1 MFFYLAHYPDVYQ
14 KLENEIRSTFAD
26 RDAIVSGAQLS
37 SCVYL
42 YACLNET
49 LRMSP
54 STPGAP
60 WREAQAGGAVLDG
73 NLIPEGYDV
82 GTCIY
87 ALHHRED
94 YFPQSYAFA
103 PERWIPGA
111 FVSPEQLEIAHRAF
125 NPFSLGQ
132 RGCPGRSLALLQI
145 SLTLA
150 HVVFEFDFC
159 LPEGK
164 LAHMGEGTPGV
175 RNGRHRL
182 NEFQLEAHVTASSK
196 GPQLQFRA
204 RNIQES

>member
-1 MFFYLAHYPDVYQ
+1 VHNQDVHR
-14 KLENEIRSTFAD
+14 KLEKEVRSTFANAD
-26 RDAIVSGAQLS
+26 DIISGPLLS

-42 YACLNET
+42 HACINET

-60 WREAQAGGAVLDG
+60 WRETQAGGAIIDG
-73 NLIPEGYDV
+73 SFIPTGYDV

-94 YFPQSYAFA
+94 YFPHSYTFW

-111 FVSPEQLEIAHRAF
+111 LVSPDQFTTAHEAF
-125 NPFSLGQ
+125 HPFSLGP

-150 HVVFEFDFC
+150 RVVFAFDFR
-159 LPEGK
+159 PAEGE
-164 LAHMGEGTPGV
+164 LGHVGEGTPGV
-175 RNGRHRL
+175 SNGRHRL
-182 NEFQLEAHVTASSK
+182 TEFQLGAHVTAYSK
-196 GPQLQFRA
+196 GPLLQFRA
-204 RNIQES
+204 KKHQGN